1 MSIIRILL
9 GVIVGG
15 CIVAG
20 LLVAAV
26 RFPTMAMF
34 VMFGTAGGAILLV
47 AYHGLRTGII
57 GAKRSRYERSAN
69 PFGYW
74 FYIAFYA
81 LIGTVVF
88 GYGVYCLLHP
98 VIARE

>member
-57 GAKRSRYERSAN
+57 GAKRSRYERSAHSDESGQL
-69 PFGYW
+69 FQS
-74 FYIAFYA
+74 ISDT
-81 LIGTVVF
+81 I
-88 GYGVYCLLHP
+88 P
-98 VIARE
+98 VLSDSCRSEATLCSHL